1 MSIFSRLSEIE
12 SKYKITL
19 HEGENFKQA
28 LYNGKMT
35 DSADCIIDK
44 IELILKHYP
53 DSKALV
59 LSTYSSDE
67 VSDYTFCYAV
77 VAPAL

>member
-12 SKYKITL
+12 SKYEIML

-35 DSADCIIDK
+35 DSEDCIIDK
-44 IELILKHYP
+44 IELTLKHYP
-53 DSKALV
+53 HSKGIG

-67 VSDYTFCYAV
+67 TSSNEFCYAV
-77 VAPAL
+77 ALPVD

>member
-1 MSIFSRLSEIE
+1 MSIFSKLSEIE
-12 SKYKITL
+12 SKYQITL

-35 DSADCIIDK
+35 DSEDCIIDK
-44 IELILKHYP
+44 IELTLKHYP
-53 DSKALV
+53 NSKGIG

-67 VSDYTFCYAV
+67 TSSGEFWCVPWS
-77 VAPAL
+77 